1 MNIIK
6 LNRHIPLVVLI
17 VCTTLAL
24 LFTVGMNINYDKTNA
39 ASRQN
44 IIALQDINV
53 NKISTIPPR
62 LIKQEDYPFNV
73 SELNNYGF
81 SEVFLLRHS
90 DLRHNMV
97 NYCSNHTALTQ
108 TALVNCNTVAK
119 VDNSWYLISYFSSQI
134 IKNAFSSVSSFAIT
148 FIVILFILAIVVNL
162 SYLTRSFLRLLNP
175 FIRVS
180 KKCEYSKALALGTMS
195 SAAASNPKKI

>member
-17 VCTTLAL
+17 ICTTLAL

-39 ASRQN
+39 VSRQN

-62 LIKQEDYPFNV
+62 LIKKEDYPFNV

-81 SEVFLLRHS
+81 SEAFLVRYG
-90 DLRHNMV
+90 DLRHNMA

-108 TALVNCNTVAK
+108 TALTNCNTAAK

-148 FIVILFILAIVVNL
+148 FIVILFILAMVVNL
-162 SYLTRSFLRLLNP
+162 FNLTRSFLRLLNP
-175 FIRVS
+175 FIRAR

-195 SAAASNPKKI
+195 SAAASNPEKI